1 MRKNLELFFL
11 FSVFVNV
18 ICVVVNT
25 LPAMDIYENWFKVL
39 DVVFLGIFLFE
50 YFLRL
55 WLAPKMGAKFAG
67 WRGRL
72 RYLVTPFALIDALAL
87 LPLVFIGTDAQS
99 TLVRVVRLL
108 SVFRV
113 LKMLRYEKA
122 LHHMADCLRHKRD
135 ELVIV
140 LLCLLVFVLLASSG
154 MYMLEHDAQPK
165 VFDSIPAALWWAV
178 ISVTT
183 IGYGDIVPVTTGGKV
198 LAGVSAL
205 VGVLLIAV
213 LTSIVSSAFLEVQVT
228 KRGVK

>member
-1 MRKNLELFFL
+1 
-11 FSVFVNV
+11 
-18 ICVVVNT
+18 
-25 LPAMDIYENWFKVL
+25 
-39 DVVFLGIFLFE
+39 
-50 YFLRL
+50 
-55 WLAPKMGAKFAG
+55 
-67 WRGRL
+67 
-72 RYLVTPFALIDALAL
+72 
-87 LPLVFIGTDAQS
+87 
-99 TLVRVVRLL
+99 
-108 SVFRV
+108 
-113 LKMLRYEKA
+113 MLRYEKA

-183 IGYGDIVPVTTGGKV
+183 IGYGDIVPVTNGGKV

-228 KRGVK
+228 KRGGK